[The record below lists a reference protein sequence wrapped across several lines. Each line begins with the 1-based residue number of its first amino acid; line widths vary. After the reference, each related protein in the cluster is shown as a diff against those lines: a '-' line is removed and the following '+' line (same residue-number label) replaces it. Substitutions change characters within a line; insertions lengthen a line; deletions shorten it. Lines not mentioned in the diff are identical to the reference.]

1 MNTRGHTAVRPRQR
15 LSQRQQQLDIAA
27 RALEGDAATLWIR
40 EHWSALYAGD
50 PHASAYASPQWL
62 LAWVAQLPEGSTPLI
77 LTVAEGNTPLAA
89 LALARHVEQGDRQ
102 IVSPLSAPH
111 AECVE
116 VVGPGAS
123 RPGVAAAMADYL
135 TQRANSGLAIAL
147 TDVPAE
153 SPLARELLSRSGW
166 HTRHVPNALVH
177 LPLAWQSMAPSMRRQ
192 HAKRERRLRTGAH
205 DIVYRRTRTTGEL
218 LAAYEVLDQLH
229 SARWDSS
236 PSPTGTDIRW
246 SDILRH
252 CTSGVAFIASIT
264 IDGIPAAS
272 QLCLFRSQ
280 VCFSLRPAMNPHL
293 GRLAPGH
300 LLLRRLSDD
309 LSSAGFTELD
319 LGRTKETSG
328 QLGYKQQYFPEWKKS
343 MSFCT
348 HPSLSGPE

>member
-1 MNTRGHTAVRPRQR
+1 M
-15 LSQRQQQLDIAA
+15 I
-27 RALEGDAATLWIR
+27 
-40 EHWSALYAGD
+40 
-50 PHASAYASPQWL
+50 
-62 LAWVAQLPEGSTPLI
+62 LI
-77 LTVAEGNTPLAA
+77 VAEGSTPLAA
-89 LALARHVEQGDRQ
+89 LALARHAKQGERQ

-111 AECVE
+111 AECVD

-123 RPGVAAAMADYL
+123 RPDVAAAIADYL
-135 TQRANSGLAIAL
+135 TQCANAGLAIAL

-153 SPLARELLSRSGW
+153 SPLARELVVRFGW

-177 LPLAWQSMAPSMRRQ
+177 LPLDWPAMDPSMRRQ

-246 SDILRH
+246 PDILRH
-252 CTSGVAFIASIT
+252 FTSDLAFIASIT
-264 IDGIPAAS
+264 IDGTPAAS

-293 GRLAPGH
+293 SRLAPGH
-300 LLLRRLSDD
+300 LLLRRLADD
-309 LSSAGFTELD
+309 LSTAGFTELD
-319 LGRTKETSG
+319 LGRTKETPG
-328 QLGYKQQYFPEWKKS
+328 QLGYKQQYFPEWKES
-343 MSFCT
+343 VSFCT
-348 HPSLSGPE
+348 HPLLSGGE